1 MTQDQV
7 MEIFREVVIL
17 TFKLG
22 LPILLVAMI
31 VGLVIAILQAA
42 TQVHEQT
49 LTFAPKLVAVGLA
62 LFALGPWMTNEII
75 DFIEFIFETMA
86 GTPIT

>member
-7 MEIFREVVIL
+7 MEIFREVIIL

-62 LFALGPWMTNEII
+62 IFALGPWMTNEVI
-75 DFIEFIFETMA
+75 DFIKYIFDTMA
-86 GTPIT
+86 GTPIA

>member
-7 MEIFREVVIL
+7 MEIFREVIIL

-22 LPILLVAMI
+22 LPVLLVAMI

-49 LTFAPKLVAVGLA
+49 LTFAPKAVAVGLA
-62 LFALGPWMTNEII
+62 LFLLGPWMTNQII
-75 DFIEFIFETMA
+75 DFINFVFETMA